1 MAFTKSLASEQSRD
15 ITLKARLPWFQI
27 QTQTLTPTHTPNHT
41 ITLTQYQALTRRT
54 EKWNFFPRSGE
65 NWSRDH
71 QKAASKNEKHVGI
84 CFQIS
89 KILKSEKILGEW
101 ISACVHKWWVQHEQ
115 LPKVVF
121 DKLYSPFLIGNL
133 SRSLI
138 GIIILFIVY
147 ARSSSDNISRDSR
160 ESLAISDIRRY

>member
-1 MAFTKSLASEQSRD
+1 MAFTKSLASELSRD
-15 ITLKARLPWFQI
+15 ITFAALVPWFQI
-27 QTQTLTPTHTPNHT
+27 QTLTQTLTPTHTPNHT

-54 EKWNFFPRSGE
+54 EKWNLFSPVRARTGHVITKKQ
-65 NWSRDH
+65 RR
-71 QKAASKNEKHVGI
+71 KMKNTSEFVFKYRKY
-84 CFQIS
+84 S
-89 KILKSEKILGEW
+89 NLKKILGEW

-147 ARSSSDNISRDSR
+147 AR
-160 ESLAISDIRRY
+160 

>member
-1 MAFTKSLASEQSRD
+1 MTTYNLYVSGFYLYSITRQWAVTWYHFKSPFALISDPNPNPNPYPESYHNPNP
-15 ITLKARLPWFQI
+15 IPSPN
-27 QTQTLTPTHTPNHT
+27 QTYWEMKL
-41 ITLTQYQALTRRT
+41 
-54 EKWNFFPRSGE
+54 FFPRSGE

-71 QKAASKNEKHVGI
+71 LKAASKNEKYVGI
-84 CFQIS
+84 CLQIS

-147 ARSSSDNISRDSR
+147 AR
-160 ESLAISDIRRY
+160 